1 MSKTAARASA
11 RRYPWGWILGLGI
24 PLLVFVRIWYLV
36 AVVGE
41 RELASFIGAALLS
54 LQLGS
59 LYALIALGYTMVYG
73 IIRLINF
80 AHGEVFMVGAF
91 ISYFLFT
98 GAPFAL
104 PWALLWSIVVAWGVM
119 FVLNL
124 WRGRMAD
131 PVVLGGGAATLALL
145 AVVLSTSPVN
155 WLVAMLLSML
165 TTGVLGVLIDR
176 IAYRPLRGAPRI
188 SLLITAI
195 AVSFFLQN
203 TGLIVFTRNQ
213 TPFRPGTAWTDF
225 LQFDVAGGTVYTSR
239 LVFLIPIVT
248 AVLVVALTLFV
259 TRTRLGK
266 AMRASAQDAEV
277 AQMMGVNVNRVIA
290 TTFLLGSMLAAA
302 GGVLWGLNFGSLN
315 QPAVMGILPG
325 IKAFAAA
332 VIGGIGSLP
341 GAVLG
346 GLLLGFLEN
355 FVTALFPR
363 SGDFPGITEY
373 KDTFAFAL
381 LIVVLLIRPSGIVG
395 EDLSE
400 KV

>member
-1 MSKTAARASA
+1 MSLVTTRAAAR
-11 RRYPWGWILGLGI
+11 RIPWGWILGLGI
-24 PLLVFVRIWYLV
+24 PALIFVRIYYLV
-36 AVVGE
+36 AVAGE
-41 RELASFIGAALLS
+41 RDLAFFLGAALQAM
-54 LQLGS
+54 QLGS

-91 ISYFLFT
+91 TSYFLFT
-98 GAPFAL
+98 LAPFAI
-104 PWALLWSIVVAWGVM
+104 PWALLWSALLAWGVT

-124 WRGRMAD
+124 WRGSMRD
-131 PVVLGGGAATLALL
+131 PLVLAGGGVAFVAFAA
-145 AVVLSTSPVN
+145 VLSTSGLN
-155 WLVAMLLSML
+155 WLAAMLLAML
-165 TTGVLGVLIDR
+165 TTGVLGVVIDR
-176 IAYRPLRGAPRI
+176 VAYRPLRGAPRI

-195 AVSFFLQN
+195 AVSFLLQN
-203 TGLIVFTRNQ
+203 TGLILFTRNQ
-213 TPFRPGTAWTDF
+213 TPYRPGTSWTEF
-225 LQFDVAGGTVYTSR
+225 LQFDVAAGTVYTSR

-248 AVLVVALTLFV
+248 AILVAALTLFV

-266 AMRASAQDAEV
+266 AMRASAQDAET

-315 QPAVMGILPG
+315 QPAVLGILPG

-341 GAVLG
+341 GAVIG
-346 GLLLGFLEN
+346 GVLLGFLEN

-363 SGDFPGITEY
+363 TGDFPGLTEY

>member
-1 MSKTAARASA
+1 MTPLSKSEATLKSRPSLGSYLPYIFIVVVVALIAWRLTYLITALNYQPSF
-11 RRYPWGWILGLGI
+11 
-24 PLLVFVRIWYLV
+24 FV
-36 AVVGE
+36 
-41 RELASFIGAALLS
+41 GAFMQS

-91 ISYFLFT
+91 VSYFI
-98 GAPFAL
+98 FANTPYSL
-104 PWALLWSIVVAWGVM
+104 PWAVVAGALTALGLM
-119 FVLNL
+119 YVLSL
-124 WRGRMAD
+124 WRGSLRD
-131 PVVLGGGAATLALL
+131 PVVYAGGTLGLAGFTLLYSLGELNWMVAL
-145 AVVLSTSPVN
+145 VS
-155 WLVAMLLSML
+155 SML
-165 TTGVLGVLIDR
+165 ITGVVGIALDR

-195 AVSFFLQN
+195 AMSFFLQN
-203 TGLIVFTRNQ
+203 FGVLAFTRNV
-213 TPFRPGTAWTDF
+213 TPYRPETLWTDNISF
-225 LQFDVAGGTVYTSR
+225 EVLGGTVFTSR
-239 LVFLIPIVT
+239 TIFLVVLLT
-248 AVLVVALTLFV
+248 LVLVVALTLFV
-259 TRTRLGK
+259 SRTRLGK
-266 AMRASAQDAEV
+266 AMRATSQDPEV

-302 GGVLWGLNFGSLN
+302 AGVLWGMSYQVLS
-315 QPAVMGILPG
+315 QPAILGILPG

-346 GLLLGFLEN
+346 GILLGFMEN
-355 FVTALFPR
+355 FFTALFP
-363 SGDFPGITEY
+363 GITQY
-373 KDTFAFAL
+373 RDSLAFAL
-381 LIVVLLIRPSGIVG
+381 LILVLLIRPSGIIG

>member
-1 MSKTAARASA
+1 MATTTKRVQPRSV
-11 RRYPWGWILGLGI
+11 PWGWITGI
-24 PLLVFVRIWYLV
+24 GILALVFARILYLT
-36 AVVGE
+36 AVTGQHD
-41 RELASFIGAALLS
+41 AAFFIGAAFQS

-91 ISYFLFT
+91 VAYLLFS

-104 PWALLWSIVVAWGVM
+104 PWAVLWSLLIGWGVM

-124 WRGRMAD
+124 WRGRMND
-131 PVVLGGGAATLALL
+131 PVVLIGGALAIVGLTLILASGPVGWFVALI
-145 AVVLSTSPVN
+145 
-155 WLVAMLLSML
+155 MSML
-165 TTGVLGVLIDR
+165 VTGVLGVVIDR
-176 IAYRPLRGAPRI
+176 VAYRPLRGAPRI

-195 AVSFFLQN
+195 AVSFLLQN

-213 TPFRPGTAWTDF
+213 TPFRPETQWTQF
-225 LQFDVAGGTVYTSR
+225 LQFEVMGGTVYTTR
-239 LVFLIPIVT
+239 LLFLIPVVT
-248 AVLVVALTLFV
+248 AILVVALHLFV

-277 AQMMGVNVNRVIA
+277 AQMMGVDVNRVIA

-302 GGVLWGLNFGSLN
+302 GGVLWGLNYGSLN
-315 QPAVMGILPG
+315 QPAVMGVLPG

-346 GLLLGFLEN
+346 GVLLGFMEN
-355 FVTALFPR
+355 FLTALFPR
-363 SGDFPGITEY
+363 TGDFSGLSEY

-381 LIVVLLIRPSGIVG
+381 LIIVLLIRPSGLVG

>member
-1 MSKTAARASA
+1 MSTMTSRATA
-11 RRYPWGWILGLGI
+11 RRLPWAWIFGLGV
-24 PLLVFVRIWYLV
+24 PLLIFARIYYLAYVSEQRDLAFFV
-36 AVVGE
+36 
-41 RELASFIGAALLS
+41 GAAVQS

-91 ISYFLFT
+91 TSYYLFT
-98 GAPFAL
+98 GAPFSL
-104 PWALLWSIVVAWGVM
+104 PWALLWSAVVAWGVM

-124 WRGRMAD
+124 WRGRMSD
-131 PVVLGGGAATLALL
+131 PVVLGGGAAAFVALTLALS
-145 AVVLSTSPVN
+145 VWPVN
-155 WLVAMLLSML
+155 WLAAMLLSML
-165 TTGVLGVLIDR
+165 TTGVLGVVIDR
-176 IAYRPLRGAPRI
+176 VAYRPLRGAPRI

-203 TGLIVFTRNQ
+203 TGLILFTRNQ
-213 TPFRPGTAWTDF
+213 TPFRPGTQWTEF
-225 LQFDVAGGTVYTSR
+225 LQFEVAGGTVYTSR
-239 LVFLIPIVT
+239 LMFLIPIIT

-341 GAVLG
+341 GAVIG

-355 FVTALFPR
+355 FMTALFPR
-363 SGDFPGITEY
+363 TADFQGITEY